1 MPMTHRVGTPTFV
14 ITKGEG
20 ERVLGKQRVFISHSA
35 EGDECATQIL
45 DRLGDLLA
53 EKNYEVLVDKHA
65 LEPEE
70 EYEPQIMEWLEGC
83 DFAIFLLSA
92 KALAREW
99 VRDEANYLTMG
110 SPRSRKVALCPVLLD
125 GVEPDAVR

>member
-1 MPMTHRVGTPTFV
+1 M
-14 ITKGEG
+14 
-20 ERVLGKQRVFISHSA
+20 LGKQRVFISHSA
-35 EGDECATQIL
+35 EGDEYATEIL

-83 DFAIFLLSA
+83 DFAIFLLTA
-92 KALAREW
+92 KAVTREW
-99 VRDEANYLTMG
+99 VRDEANYLTM
-110 SPRSRKVALCPVLLD
+110 RNLSR
-125 GVEPDAVR
+125 G